1 VSKNITKE
9 SLALK
14 KIRELK
20 GLSRKEASIL
30 VGATHK
36 TIEKM
41 ENGRT
46 LMTNEKINL
55 YLSSYGISKSEFAD
69 CLDGKTHI
77 LEKRL
82 APKRPKVIE
91 NKSLRR
97 MYKKLITK
105 EVKVLISLRKM
116 RGVSQ
121 YQASLICG
129 YSRPTVGHIENGRI
143 ELPKQRISHIL
154 ESYGF
159 SMSDFDE
166 QMDSSDVVSDI
177 QDKCISLL
185 RKLSGP
191 SLETALTLLT
201 TINKSS

>member
-1 VSKNITKE
+1 MIKNITKE

-14 KIRELK
+14 KIRALK

-30 VGATHK
+30 VGVTHK

-46 LMTNEKINL
+46 LMSDDKIRI
-55 YLSSYGISKSEFAD
+55 YLSAYGISKSEFAD
-69 CLDGKTHI
+69 CLMGNTYALK
-77 LEKRL
+77 KKL
-82 APKRPKVIE
+82 APKRPKVVE
-91 NKSLRR
+91 DNSLRR

-129 YSRPTVGHIENGRI
+129 YSRPTIGHIENGRI
-143 ELPKQRISHIL
+143 ELPKHRITHIV

-159 SMSDFDE
+159 SMNDFE
-166 QMDSSDVVSDI
+166 KQMSSSIVVSDL
-177 QDKCISLL
+177 QEKCISQL

-191 SLETALTLLT
+191 SLETAYTLLS